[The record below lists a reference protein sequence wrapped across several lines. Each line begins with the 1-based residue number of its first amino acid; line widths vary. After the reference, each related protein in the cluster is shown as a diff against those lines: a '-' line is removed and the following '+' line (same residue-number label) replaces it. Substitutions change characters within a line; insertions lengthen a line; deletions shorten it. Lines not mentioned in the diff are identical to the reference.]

1 MDTSLAPATPAHAGP
16 ALHTASPWP
25 VFFTAC
31 IAVFLVSVDA
41 TVLFAA
47 FAALRQSFEGS
58 SAAELSWVLNAYTVV
73 YAALLVPAGRL
84 ADTHGRRRMFV
95 VGTGLFMLASLACGL
110 ATDVTALV
118 AARAVQAVGA
128 AVLTPASLSI
138 VLGAFPASRRAVAV
152 SLWGAVGGLA
162 AAVGPSLGSLLVDT
176 LGWRWAFFINV
187 PPALWAIWRARH
199 RLPADA
205 PGRGGQGR
213 IDLVGVALL
222 VLGMGGLTAG
232 VVATESHA
240 WHQPQVWLAAVSG
253 ATALLAFVAW
263 ARRHPAPALD
273 LSLFANRS
281 YSAVNLATLAFG
293 VAFSMMFFG
302 FFFFMTGIWHYS
314 LPLAGLAITP
324 GPLMVIPVAML
335 AGRIA
340 ARAGHRPVLVA
351 GCLLMA
357 VGGVWQATV
366 PGLQPN
372 YLLHWLPSQL
382 LTGIGVGLALPSLSG
397 AAVASLGPAHFGAGS
412 AVNQA
417 MRQFGSV
424 VGVALTV
431 VLLGG
436 STLQLAAFQRLSWT
450 YAGLTCLAA
459 LLCLPVQTKPATP
472 QPGPT
477 DSGVGT

>member
-1 MDTSLAPATPAHAGP
+1 MATSLSPATAVPTAPTQTAHAAP
-16 ALHTASPWP
+16 LAHTTSPWP

-31 IAVFLVSVDA
+31 VAVFLVSVDA

-47 FAALRQSFEGS
+47 FAALRQSFAGT
-58 SAAELSWVLNAYTVV
+58 SAADLSWVLNAYTVV

-84 ADTHGRRRMFV
+84 ADTLGRRRMFM

-110 ATDVTALV
+110 ATDVTMLV
-118 AARAVQAVGA
+118 AARVVQAMGA

-152 SLWGAVGGLA
+152 SLWGAVSGLA

-187 PPALWAIWRARH
+187 PPALWAIWRATR
-199 RLPADA
+199 RLPADEA
-205 PGRGGQGR
+205 SNKHTRL
-213 IDLVGVALL
+213 DLVGVILL
-222 VLGMGGLTAG
+222 VAGMGGLTAA
-232 VVATESHA
+232 VVATEGHA
-240 WHQPQVWLAAVSG
+240 WHEPRVWLAALIG
-253 ATALLAFVAW
+253 MAALLAFVAW

-273 LSLFANRS
+273 LSLFANRT
-281 YSAVNLATLAFG
+281 YSAVNLATLVFG
-293 VAFSMMFFG
+293 IAFSMMFFG

-314 LPLAGLAITP
+314 LPLAGLAMTP

-335 AGRIA
+335 AGRFA
-340 ARAGHRPVLVA
+340 ARAGHRPLLVTGSLLLAA
-351 GCLLMA
+351 GGA
-357 VGGVWQATV
+357 WQATV
-366 PGLQPN
+366 PGLQPD

-431 VLLGG
+431 VLLGDQA
-436 STLQLAAFQRLSWT
+436 LQLAAFQHLSWA
-450 YAGLTCLAA
+450 YAGLACVAA
-459 LLCLPVQTKPATP
+459 LLCLPVQTKPNLP
-472 QPGPT
+472 P
-477 DSGVGT
+477 S

>member
-1 MDTSLAPATPAHAGP
+1 
-16 ALHTASPWP
+16 

-31 IAVFLVSVDA
+31 VAVFLVSVDA

-47 FAALRQSFEGS
+47 FGALRQSFAGT
-58 SAAELSWVLNAYTVV
+58 SAADLSWVLNAYTVV

-84 ADTHGRRRMFV
+84 ADTHGRRRMFI

-110 ATDVTALV
+110 STDVTTLV
-118 AARAVQAVGA
+118 AARAVQAMGA

-138 VLGAFPASRRAVAV
+138 VLEAFPASRRAVAV

-162 AAVGPSLGSLLVDT
+162 AAAGPSLGSLLVDT

-205 PGRGGQGR
+205 LGQGQGR
-213 IDLVGVALL
+213 IDLVGVGLL
-222 VLGMGGLTAG
+222 VLGIGGLTAG

-240 WHQPQVWLAAVSG
+240 WRQPQVWLAMASG
-253 ATALLAFVAW
+253 VAALLAFVAW

-273 LSLFANRS
+273 LSLFANRT

-314 LPLAGLAITP
+314 LPLAGLAMTP

-335 AGRIA
+335 AGRFA
-340 ARAGHRPVLVA
+340 ARAGHRPLLVT

-357 VGGVWQATV
+357 AGGAWQATV
-366 PGLQPN
+366 PGLQPD

-431 VLLGG
+431 VLLGDKA
-436 STLQLAAFQRLSWT
+436 LQLASFQHLSWA
-450 YAGLTCLAA
+450 YAGLACLAA
-459 LLCLPVQTKPATP
+459 LLCLPVKT
-472 QPGPT
+472 QPRA
-477 DSGVGT
+477 

>member
-1 MDTSLAPATPAHAGP
+1 MATSMTPATTVPAASPHGEHVGPPTHA
-16 ALHTASPWP
+16 ASPWP

-47 FAALRQSFEGS
+47 FAALRLSFAGT
-58 SAAELSWVLNAYTVV
+58 SAADLSWVLNAYTVL

-84 ADTHGRRRMFV
+84 ADTHGRRRMFIA
-95 VGTGLFMLASLACGL
+95 GTGLFMLASLACGL
-110 ATDVTALV
+110 ASDVTMLV
-118 AARAVQAVGA
+118 AARSVQAVGA

-162 AAVGPSLGSLLVDT
+162 AALGPSLGSLLVDT

-187 PPALWAIWRARH
+187 PPALWAIWRARR
-199 RLPADA
+199 RLPVDA
-205 PGRGGQGR
+205 VTSGAGQ
-213 IDLVGVALL
+213 IDFLGVALL

-232 VVATESHA
+232 VVATESHT
-240 WHQPQVWLAAVSG
+240 WHQPQVWLAALTG
-253 ATALLAFVAW
+253 AASLLAFVRW

-273 LSLFANRS
+273 LSLFANRT
-281 YSAVNLATLAFG
+281 YSAVNLATLVFG
-293 VAFSMMFFG
+293 IAFSMMFFG

-314 LPLAGLAITP
+314 LPQAGLAITP

-340 ARAGHRPVLVA
+340 ASAGHRPLLVT
-351 GCLLMA
+351 GCLLVA
-357 VGGVWQATV
+357 SGGVWQATV
-366 PGLQPN
+366 PGLQPH
-372 YLLHWLPSQL
+372 YLLHWLPGQL
-382 LTGIGVGLALPSLSG
+382 LTGVGVGLALPSLSG

-431 VLLGG
+431 VLLGDP
-436 STLQLAAFQRLSWT
+436 SLQLASFQRLSWV
-450 YAGLTCLAA
+450 YSGLACLTA
-459 LLCLPVQTKPATP
+459 LLCLPVRTKPKA
-472 QPGPT
+472 
-477 DSGVGT
+477 

>member
-1 MDTSLAPATPAHAGP
+1 MEPAATPK
-16 ALHTASPWP
+16 SPYK
-25 VFFTAC
+25 
-31 IAVFLVSVDA
+31 
-41 TVLFAA
+41 
-47 FAALRQSFEGS
+47 
-58 SAAELSWVLNAYTVV
+58 YTEIV
-73 YAALLVPAGRL
+73 VPAG
-84 ADTHGRRRMFV
+84 ADKV
-95 VGTGLFMLASLACGL
+95 VF
-110 ATDVTALV
+110 
-118 AARAVQAVGA
+118 
-128 AVLTPASLSI
+128 
-138 VLGAFPASRRAVAV
+138 
-152 SLWGAVGGLA
+152 
-162 AAVGPSLGSLLVDT
+162 
-176 LGWRWAFFINV
+176 
-187 PPALWAIWRARH
+187 
-199 RLPADA
+199 
-205 PGRGGQGR
+205 
-213 IDLVGVALL
+213 
-222 VLGMGGLTAG
+222 
-232 VVATESHA
+232 
-240 WHQPQVWLAAVSG
+240 
-253 ATALLAFVAW
+253 LLAPLITFILAFAAW

-357 VGGVWQATV
+357 IGGVWQATV

-431 VLLGG
+431 VLLGD

-450 YAGLTCLAA
+450 YAGLVCLAA
-459 LLCLPVQTKPATP
+459 LLCLPVQTKPKA
-472 QPGPT
+472 
-477 DSGVGT
+477 

>member
-1 MDTSLAPATPAHAGP
+1 MSTSLSPATAAPTAHTLPPA
-16 ALHTASPWP
+16 HTASPWP

-31 IAVFLVSVDA
+31 VAVFLVSVDA

-47 FAALRQSFEGS
+47 FAALRQSFAGT
-58 SAAELSWVLNAYTVV
+58 SAADLSWVLNAYTVV

-84 ADTHGRRRMFV
+84 ADTLGRRRMFM
-95 VGTGLFMLASLACGL
+95 VGTALFMLASLACGL
-110 ATDVTALV
+110 ATDAVMLV
-118 AARAVQAVGA
+118 AARVVQAMGA

-152 SLWGAVGGLA
+152 SLWGAVSGLA

-187 PPALWAIWRARH
+187 PPALWAIWRATR
-199 RLPADA
+199 RLPVDEA
-205 PGRGGQGR
+205 PTQRTR
-213 IDLVGVALL
+213 LDFVGIGLL
-222 VLGMGGLTAG
+222 VTGMGGLTAA
-232 VVATESHA
+232 VVATEGHA
-240 WHQPQVWLAAVSG
+240 WHEPRVWLAALVG
-253 ATALLAFVAW
+253 AASLLAFVAW

-273 LSLFANRS
+273 LSLFANRT
-281 YSAVNLATLAFG
+281 YSAVNLATLVFG
-293 VAFSMMFFG
+293 IAFSMMFFG

-314 LPLAGLAITP
+314 LPLAGLAMTP

-335 AGRIA
+335 AGRFA
-340 ARAGHRPVLVA
+340 ARAGHRPLLVTGSLLLAA
-351 GCLLMA
+351 GGA
-357 VGGVWQATV
+357 WQATV
-366 PGLQPN
+366 PGLQPD

-382 LTGIGVGLALPSLSG
+382 LTGIGVGMALPSLSG

-431 VLLGG
+431 VLLGEQA
-436 STLQLAAFQRLSWT
+436 LQLTSFQHLSWA
-450 YAGLTCLAA
+450 YAGLACLAA
-459 LLCLPVQTKPATP
+459 LLCLPVKT
-472 QPGPT
+472 QPRA
-477 DSGVGT
+477 

>member
-1 MDTSLAPATPAHAGP
+1 MATPVTPVSSASTKP
-16 ALHTASPWP
+16 VHTDIAASPWP

-31 IAVFLVSVDA
+31 SAVFLVSVDG

-47 FAALRQSFEGS
+47 FAALRHSFEGS

-95 VGTGLFMLASLACGL
+95 VGTSLFMLASLACGL

-118 AARAVQAVGA
+118 AARAAQAVGA

-176 LGWRWAFFINV
+176 MGWRWAFFINV

-205 PGRGGQGR
+205 PGQGGPGR
-213 IDLVGVALL
+213 IDLVGVGLL
-222 VLGMGGLTAG
+222 MLGMGGLTSG

-240 WHQPQVWLAAVSG
+240 WHRPQVWLAAVSG
-253 ATALLAFVAW
+253 ACALMAFVAW

-281 YSAVNLATLAFG
+281 YSAVNLATLVFG

-302 FFFFMTGIWHYS
+302 LFFFMTGIWHYS

-357 VGGVWQATV
+357 VGGIWQATV

-372 YLLHWLPSQL
+372 YLLHWLPCQL

-397 AAVASLGPAHFGAGS
+397 AAVASLGPAHFGVGS

-431 VLLGG
+431 VLLGD
-436 STLQLAAFQRLSWT
+436 STLQLADFQRLSWT
-450 YAGLTCLAA
+450 HAGLVCLAA
-459 LLCLPVQTKPATP
+459 LLCLPVQTR
-472 QPGPT
+472 PT
-477 DSGVGT
+477 MPSRPSA

>member
-1 MDTSLAPATPAHAGP
+1 MDTSLAPALPAPTAHAS
-16 ALHTASPWP
+16 SPWP

-47 FAALRQSFEGS
+47 FAALRHSFEGS

-199 RLPADA
+199 RLPADVLGKG
-205 PGRGGQGR
+205 PGQ
-213 IDLVGVALL
+213 IDWVGVTLL
-222 VLGMGGLTAG
+222 VLGMGGITAG
-232 VVATESHA
+232 VVASERHTWQQRE
-240 WHQPQVWLAAVSG
+240 VWLAALIGV
-253 ATALLAFVAW
+253 AALTAFASW

-273 LSLFANRS
+273 LSLFRNRT

-293 VAFSMMFFG
+293 IAFSMMFFG
-302 FFFFMTGIWHYS
+302 FFFFMTGIWAYS
-314 LPLAGLAITP
+314 LPQAGLAITP
-324 GPLMVIPVAML
+324 GPLMVVPVAMV
-335 AGRIA
+335 AGRVA
-340 ARAGHRPVLVA
+340 ARAGHRPLLMT
-351 GCLLMA
+351 GCLLVA
-357 VGGVWQATV
+357 AGGVWQATV
-366 PGLQPN
+366 PGLAPH
-372 YLLHWLPSQL
+372 YLLHWLPGQL
-382 LTGIGVGLALPSLSG
+382 LTGVGVGMALPSLSG
-397 AAVASLGPAHFGAGS
+397 AAVASLGPAHFGVGS

-431 VLLGG
+431 VLLGEQ
-436 STLQLAAFQRLSWT
+436 TLQLAAFQRLSWV
-450 YAGLTCLAA
+450 YAGLACLAA
-459 LLCLPVQTKPATP
+459 LLCWPVQTKPAQP
-472 QPGPT
+472 QAQA
-477 DSGVGT
+477 

>member
-1 MDTSLAPATPAHAGP
+1 MATPLSPATAVPAAPAHAAHP
-16 ALHTASPWP
+16 APHAPTASPWP

-31 IAVFLVSVDA
+31 VAVFLVSVDA

-47 FAALRQSFEGS
+47 FAALRQSFAGT
-58 SAAELSWVLNAYTVV
+58 SAADLSWVINAYTVV

-84 ADTHGRRRMFV
+84 ADTLGRRRMFV

-110 ATDVTALV
+110 ASDVSTLV
-118 AARAVQAVGA
+118 LARAAQAVGA

-152 SLWGAVGGLA
+152 SLWGAVSALA

-199 RLPADA
+199 RLPVDIIT
-205 PGRGGQGR
+205 PGKGR
-213 IDLVGVALL
+213 IDFVGIGLL
-222 VLGMGGLTAG
+222 VAGMGGLTAG
-232 VVATESHA
+232 VVATEGHT
-240 WHQPQVWLAAVSG
+240 WQQPQVWLAALAGVAS
-253 ATALLAFVAW
+253 LLAFVAW

-273 LSLFANRS
+273 LSLFSNRT

-293 VAFSMMFFG
+293 TAFSMMFFG

-314 LPLAGLAITP
+314 LPLAGIAMTP
-324 GPLMVIPVAML
+324 GPLMVIPVAMV

-340 ARAGHRPVLVA
+340 ARAGHRPLLVT
-351 GCLLMA
+351 GSLLLA
-357 VGGVWQATV
+357 AGGVWQATV
-366 PGLQPN
+366 PGLEPH

-431 VLLGG
+431 VLLGEA
-436 STLQLAAFQRLSWT
+436 TLHLASFQQLSRT
-450 YAGLTCLAA
+450 YAGLACLAA
-459 LLCLPVQTKPATP
+459 LLCLPVQTRPKA
-472 QPGPT
+472 
-477 DSGVGT
+477 